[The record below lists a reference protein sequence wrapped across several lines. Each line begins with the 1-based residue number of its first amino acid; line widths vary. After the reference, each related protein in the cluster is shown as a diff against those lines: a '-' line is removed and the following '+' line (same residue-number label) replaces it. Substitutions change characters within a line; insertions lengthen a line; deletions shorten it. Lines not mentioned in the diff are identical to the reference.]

1 VELRIR
7 VGLTAALSIGVSLAI
22 LPAAFAQYDAAPR
35 VDLESERRAAP
46 AEPVTLPRGVVEAA
60 SAYEAYQ
67 RKAVA
72 IRASFKDGEAI
83 NRAMIVGETYQ
94 PEQME
99 EGLVAYAAMIALD
112 DAAFVSGVR
121 AMARGPEGA
130 AQEADGLLADPAS
143 VTAISGSAEAAAL
156 AGAVLREEGGQLLAA
171 GQAVKQSAY
180 DIQRE
185 SWSRQMA
192 PDAAGRLAR
201 AKLLSTSA
209 VIPAPEEVSSLL
221 QAAAGFQGR
230 HASGERVFTPTLER
244 GLTLAALAVLGQA
257 NDERRLAGLWPRH
270 ETAGCM
276 KMAKLNL
283 YQCLAVA
290 GPHYEDV
297 FCLGQHAMMDTGQCI
312 AGFGGGTPAR
322 TEPSLS
328 SAAEGGIAVPVADNT
343 YRR

>member
-35 VDLESERRAAP
+35 VDVESERRAAP
-46 AEPVTLPRGVVEAA
+46 SEPVTLPRGVVEAA

-244 GLTLAALAVLGQA
+244 GLTLAA
-257 NDERRLAGLWPRH
+257 
-270 ETAGCM
+270 
-276 KMAKLNL
+276 MAKLNL